1 MWLVLGCDV
10 WCGMG
15 RFGCMRVCMCDCA
28 CVYINL
34 LIYIYVYV
42 HVHIYAYV
50 TTHCSYAFHSYTSS
64 LSQGA
69 LSLTGAKGK
78 VDTGSQFMVFPDQ
91 LLPQL
96 RDSITPRDV
105 KKGGA

>member
-1 MWLVLGCDV
+1 MSGC
-10 WCGMG
+10 G
-15 RFGCMRVCMCDCA
+15 RVCMCGRA
-28 CVYINL
+28 CGYINM
-34 LIYIYVYV
+34 LIYIYIYIYIHAYTYTCIRCHSLLLCLSLV
-42 HVHIYAYV
+42 HLE
-50 TTHCSYAFHSYTSS
+50 

-78 VDTGSQFMVFPDQ
+78 VDTGSQFIVFPDQ